1 MKSKASH
8 PVVVH
13 GVGPPFGGR
22 GAFKVL
28 QLLQQLLAE
37 GPGEHRQAE
46 DAGSF
51 SGEHRQLLGSGLLSH
66 RFTLR
71 LENLHP
77 CPSQLTSFRLQHPKQ
92 SFLIGSGA
100 LAIRH
105 DLQELW
111 SEEGLLGI
119 ACCQTFYYSDVM
131 SKGQSSV
138 LFVKSTVQHRVIQ

>member
-1 MKSKASH
+1 MTLVSLKTQMTTCNMKSKASH

-51 SGEHRQLLGSGLLSH
+51 SGEHRQTVGLWALV
-66 RFTLR
+66 
-71 LENLHP
+71 
-77 CPSQLTSFRLQHPKQ
+77 TSFHIQAGKSASM
-92 SFLIGSGA
+92 SFSNSPA
-100 LAIRH
+100 
-105 DLQELW
+105 
-111 SEEGLLGI
+111 
-119 ACCQTFYYSDVM
+119 SDC
-131 SKGQSSV
+131 SIPSSP
-138 LFVKSTVQHRVIQ
+138 S

>member
-1 MKSKASH
+1 M
-8 PVVVH
+8 
-13 GVGPPFGGR
+13 
-22 GAFKVL
+22 L

-51 SGEHRQLLGSGLLSH
+51 SGESTDKLLGSGLLLH
-66 RFTLR
+66 RFTFR

-77 CPSQLTSFRLQHPKQ
+77 CPSQLTGFRLQHPKP

-100 LAIRH
+100 PAIRH

-119 ACCQTFYYSDVM
+119 ACCQAFYYSDVV

-138 LFVKSTVQHRVIQ
+138 LFVK